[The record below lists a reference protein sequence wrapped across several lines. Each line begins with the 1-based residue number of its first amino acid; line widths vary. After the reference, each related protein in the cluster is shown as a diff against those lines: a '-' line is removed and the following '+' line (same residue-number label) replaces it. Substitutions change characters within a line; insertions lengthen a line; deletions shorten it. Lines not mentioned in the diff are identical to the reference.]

1 MMHDA
6 FYSDL
11 MLPCAN
17 HKIHVK
23 QMSSSMFMQLQKYLI
38 EDNDELIEEYFN
50 NIITACNKHAI
61 NANNFNCIDKL
72 ACLMK
77 IRSISC
83 GDLVIFTNQQNVQAN
98 MSMNAI
104 IKALKSCDELNIS
117 ISKDIQITIG
127 LPSSINLHNVSK
139 VIEQCIKN
147 ITVNN
152 VHFNA
157 CDLTDEQMQQFM
169 QNLNASAVTHINK
182 FITANADLKII
193 AFQGNEHLQLDDIV
207 LNPFNDSII
216 EFCKFIFKDDL
227 MNQYKNIH
235 MLCSKSH
242 LSADFLLSIPPIEQ
256 QLYIKLL
263 VDEVESTNEQ
273 LKQQDNAVNMPN
285 YG

>member
-11 MLPCAN
+11 MLPCARQ
-17 HKIHVK
+17 KMMFK

-38 EDNDELIEEYFN
+38 ENNDELIDEFFN
-50 NIITACNKHAI
+50 NIITSCNKHSIDAK
-61 NANNFNCIDKL
+61 NFNCIDKL

-83 GDLVIFTNQQNVQAN
+83 GDSVIFTNQQNVQAS
-98 MSMNAI
+98 MSMSSI
-104 IKALKSCDELNIS
+104 IDALKPCNNQLIS
-117 ISKDIQITIG
+117 ISKDVQISIG
-127 LPSSINLHNVSK
+127 LPSSMNLHDITK
-139 VIEQCIKN
+139 VIEQCIKS
-147 ITVNN
+147 ISVNGM
-152 VHFNA
+152 HFKA
-157 CDLTDEQMQQFM
+157 SDVTDEQMQQFM
-169 QNLNASAVTHINK
+169 QNLNASAVAHINK
-182 FITANADLKII
+182 FIAANAHLKVI
-193 AFQGNEHLQLDDIV
+193 AFQGNEHLQLDDII
-207 LNPFNDSII
+207 LSPFNDSIM

-242 LSADFLLSIPPIEQ
+242 LTPDFLLSIAPIEQ

-263 VDEVESTNEQ
+263 ADEIEATNEQ
-273 LKQQDNAVNMPN
+273 LKQQDKAVNMPN